1 MNIIYLYMI
10 SRDTTVHIGAVLLAI
25 LLFMLIE
32 YLNIW
37 TERGDLSVVAALLI
51 YGLVFGGAHF
61 YLALRGEDGM
71 IPVVARWRYVA
82 LLCVLLL
89 TAAVSIM
96 YGTQTIAGIEISTI
110 ALLVAVFTLVVYL
123 VTENISAYR
132 TSMAE

>member
-1 MNIIYLYMI
+1 MI

-25 LLFMLIE
+25 LVFMLIE

-71 IPVVARWRYVA
+71 IPVVARWRYVV

-96 YGTQTIAGIEISTI
+96 YGTQTITGIEISTI
-110 ALLVAVFTLVVYL
+110 ALLVAVLTLVVYL